1 MKIKKAYENKLNNH
15 IIIWSNRLSIAPSK
29 QEEFN
34 SKNNSYSPA
43 ETIKCMQMHPNF
55 HRPHPINKDGDTRES
70 YDQGDCYDDVLSK
83 NFRELQIDLEKP
95 SIEIE
100 AKENIKKLPDKKE
113 DSIEDIDIEAIEEKL
128 IKKTKKD

>member
-1 MKIKKAYENKLNNH
+1 MKINS
-15 IIIWSNRLSIAPSK
+15 IIILLFGVIGCSIAPSK
-29 QEEFN
+29 LEEFN

-83 NFRELQIDLEKP
+83 NFRELHIDLEKP

>member
-1 MKIKKAYENKLNNH
+1 MKINS
-15 IIIWSNRLSIAPSK
+15 IIILLFGVIGCSIAPSK
-29 QEEFN
+29 LEKFN
-34 SKNNSYSPA
+34 SKNSSYSPA

-70 YDQGDCYDDVLSK
+70 YDQGDCYDDVLSQ

>member
-1 MKIKKAYENKLNNH
+1 MKINS
-15 IIIWSNRLSIAPSK
+15 IIILLFGVIGCSIAPSK
-29 QEEFN
+29 LEEFN

-43 ETIKCMQMHPNF
+43 ETIRCMQMHPNF

>member
-1 MKIKKAYENKLNNH
+1 MKVNS
-15 IIIWSNRLSIAPSK
+15 IIILLFGVIGCSIAPSK
-29 QEEFN
+29 LEEFN

>member
-1 MKIKKAYENKLNNH
+1 MKINS
-15 IIIWSNRLSIAPSK
+15 IIILLFGVIGCSIAPSK
-29 QEEFN
+29 LEEFN

>member
-1 MKIKKAYENKLNNH
+1 MKINS
-15 IIIWSNRLSIAPSK
+15 IIILLFGVIGCSIAPSK
-29 QEEFN
+29 LEEFN

-113 DSIEDIDIEAIEEKL
+113 NSIEDIDIEAIEEKL

>member
-1 MKIKKAYENKLNNH
+1 MKINS
-15 IIIWSNRLSIAPSK
+15 IIILLFGVIGCSIAPSK
-29 QEEFN
+29 LEEFN

-43 ETIKCMQMHPNF
+43 KTIKCMQMHPNF

>member
-1 MKIKKAYENKLNNH
+1 MKINS
-15 IIIWSNRLSIAPSK
+15 IIILLFGVIGCSIAPSK
-29 QEEFN
+29 LEEFN

-113 DSIEDIDIEAIEEKL
+113 DSIEDIDVEAIEEKL

>member
-1 MKIKKAYENKLNNH
+1 MKINS
-15 IIIWSNRLSIAPSK
+15 IIILLFGVIGCSIAPSK
-29 QEEFN
+29 LEEFN

-100 AKENIKKLPDKKE
+100 AKENIKKFPDKKE

>member
-1 MKIKKAYENKLNNH
+1 MKINS
-15 IIIWSNRLSIAPSK
+15 IIILLFGVIGCSIAPSK
-29 QEEFN
+29 LEEFN

-55 HRPHPINKDGDTRES
+55 HRPHPVNKDGDTRES

>member
-1 MKIKKAYENKLNNH
+1 MKINS
-15 IIIWSNRLSIAPSK
+15 IIILLFGVIGCSIAPSK
-29 QEEFN
+29 LEEFN
-34 SKNNSYSPA
+34 SKNNSYSQA

>member
-1 MKIKKAYENKLNNH
+1 MKINS
-15 IIIWSNRLSIAPSK
+15 IIILLFGVIGCSIAPSK
-29 QEEFN
+29 LEEFN

-128 IKKTKKD
+128 IKQTKKD

>member
-1 MKIKKAYENKLNNH
+1 MKINS
-15 IIIWSNRLSIAPSK
+15 IIILLFGVIGCSIAPSK
-29 QEEFN
+29 LEEFN

-70 YDQGDCYDDVLSK
+70 YDQGDCYDDVLSR

>member
-1 MKIKKAYENKLNNH
+1 MKINS
-15 IIIWSNRLSIAPSK
+15 IIILLFGVIGCSIAPSK
-29 QEEFN
+29 LEEFN

-113 DSIEDIDIEAIEEKL
+113 DSVEDIDIEAIEEKL

>member
-1 MKIKKAYENKLNNH
+1 MKVNS
-15 IIIWSNRLSIAPSK
+15 IIILLFGVIGCSIAPSK
-29 QEEFN
+29 LEEFN

-70 YDQGDCYDDVLSK
+70 YDQGDCYDDVLSQ

>member
-1 MKIKKAYENKLNNH
+1 MKINS
-15 IIIWSNRLSIAPSK
+15 IIILLFGVIGCSIAPSK
-29 QEEFN
+29 LEEFN

-70 YDQGDCYDDVLSK
+70 YDQGDCYDNVLSK

>member
-1 MKIKKAYENKLNNH
+1 MKINS
-15 IIIWSNRLSIAPSK
+15 IIILLFGVIGCSIAPSK
-29 QEEFN
+29 LEEFN

-113 DSIEDIDIEAIEEKL
+113 DSIEDINIEAIEEKL

>member
-1 MKIKKAYENKLNNH
+1 MKINS
-15 IIIWSNRLSIAPSK
+15 IIILLFGAIGCSIAPSK
-29 QEEFN
+29 LEEFN

>member
-1 MKIKKAYENKLNNH
+1 MKINS
-15 IIIWSNRLSIAPSK
+15 IIILLFGVIGCSIAPSK
-29 QEEFN
+29 LEEFN

-100 AKENIKKLPDKKE
+100 AKENIKKLPDKKG
-113 DSIEDIDIEAIEEKL
+113 DSIEDIDIEAIEENL

>member
-1 MKIKKAYENKLNNH
+1 MKINS
-15 IIIWSNRLSIAPSK
+15 IIILLFGVIGCSIAPSK
-29 QEEFN
+29 LEGFN

>member
-1 MKIKKAYENKLNNH
+1 MKINS
-15 IIIWSNRLSIAPSK
+15 IIILLFGVIGCSIAPSK
-29 QEEFN
+29 LEEFN

-70 YDQGDCYDDVLSK
+70 YDLGDCYDDVLSK

>member
-1 MKIKKAYENKLNNH
+1 MKINS
-15 IIIWSNRLSIAPSK
+15 IIILLFGVIGCSIAPSK
-29 QEEFN
+29 LEEFN

-55 HRPHPINKDGDTRES
+55 HKPHPINKDGDTRES

>member
-1 MKIKKAYENKLNNH
+1 MKINS
-15 IIIWSNRLSIAPSK
+15 IIILLFGVIGCSIAPSK
-29 QEEFN
+29 LEEFN

-83 NFRELQIDLEKP
+83 KFQRTTD
-95 SIEIE
+95 
-100 AKENIKKLPDKKE
+100 
-113 DSIEDIDIEAIEEKL
+113 
-128 IKKTKKD
+128 

>member
-1 MKIKKAYENKLNNH
+1 MKINS
-15 IIIWSNRLSIAPSK
+15 IIILLFGVIGCSIAPSK
-29 QEEFN
+29 LEEFN

-128 IKKTKKD
+128 IKKTKKEN

>member
-1 MKIKKAYENKLNNH
+1 MKINS
-15 IIIWSNRLSIAPSK
+15 IIILLFGVIGCSIAPSK
-29 QEEFN
+29 LEEFN

-113 DSIEDIDIEAIEEKL
+113 VSIEDINIEAIEEKL

>member
-1 MKIKKAYENKLNNH
+1 MKINS
-15 IIIWSNRLSIAPSK
+15 IITLLFGVIGCSIAPSK
-29 QEEFN
+29 LGEFN

>member
-1 MKIKKAYENKLNNH
+1 MKINS
-15 IIIWSNRLSIAPSK
+15 IIILLFGVIGCSIAPSK
-29 QEEFN
+29 LEEFN

-55 HRPHPINKDGDTRES
+55 HRPHPINEDGDTRES

>member
-1 MKIKKAYENKLNNH
+1 MKINS
-15 IIIWSNRLSIAPSK
+15 IIILIFGVIGCSIAPSK
-29 QEEFN
+29 LEEFN

>member
-1 MKIKKAYENKLNNH
+1 MKINS
-15 IIIWSNRLSIAPSK
+15 IIILLFGVIGCSIAPSK
-29 QEEFN
+29 LEEFN

-70 YDQGDCYDDVLSK
+70 YDQGDCYDDVQTK
-83 NFRELQIDLEKP
+83 NFKELQIDLEKP

>member
-1 MKIKKAYENKLNNH
+1 MKINS
-15 IIIWSNRLSIAPSK
+15 IIILLFGVMGCSIAPSK
-29 QEEFN
+29 LEEFN

>member
-1 MKIKKAYENKLNNH
+1 MKINS
-15 IIIWSNRLSIAPSK
+15 IIILLFGVIGCSIAPSK
-29 QEEFN
+29 LEEFN

-113 DSIEDIDIEAIEEKL
+113 DSIEDIDIEAIEKKL
-128 IKKTKKD
+128 IKQTKKD

>member
-1 MKIKKAYENKLNNH
+1 MKINS
-15 IIIWSNRLSIAPSK
+15 IIILLFGVIGCSIAPSK
-29 QEEFN
+29 LEEFN

-83 NFRELQIDLEKP
+83 NFRELQIDLKKP

>member
-1 MKIKKAYENKLNNH
+1 MKINS
-15 IIIWSNRLSIAPSK
+15 IIILLFGVIGCSIAPSK
-29 QEEFN
+29 LEEFN

-113 DSIEDIDIEAIEEKL
+113 DSIEDIDIEAIEKKL

>member
-1 MKIKKAYENKLNNH
+1 MKISS
-15 IIIWSNRLSIAPSK
+15 IIILLFGVIGCSIAPSK
-29 QEEFN
+29 LEEFHN
-34 SKNNSYSPA
+34 KNNSYSPA

-113 DSIEDIDIEAIEEKL
+113 DSIEDIDIEAIEENL

>member
-1 MKIKKAYENKLNNH
+1 MKINS
-15 IIIWSNRLSIAPSK
+15 IIILLFGVIGCSIAPSK
-29 QEEFN
+29 LEEFN
-34 SKNNSYSPA
+34 TKNNSYSPA

>member
-1 MKIKKAYENKLNNH
+1 MKINS
-15 IIIWSNRLSIAPSK
+15 IIILLFGVIGCSIAPSK
-29 QEEFN
+29 LEEFN

-113 DSIEDIDIEAIEEKL
+113 DSIEDIDIEEIEEKL

>member
-1 MKIKKAYENKLNNH
+1 MKINS
-15 IIIWSNRLSIAPSK
+15 IIILLFGVIGCSIAPSK
-29 QEEFN
+29 LEEFN

-43 ETIKCMQMHPNF
+43 ETIKCIQMHPNF

>member
-1 MKIKKAYENKLNNH
+1 MKINS
-15 IIIWSNRLSIAPSK
+15 IIILLFGVIGCSIAPSK
-29 QEEFN
+29 LEEFN

-55 HRPHPINKDGDTRES
+55 HRPHLINKDGDTRES

>member
-1 MKIKKAYENKLNNH
+1 MKINS
-15 IIIWSNRLSIAPSK
+15 IIILLFGVIGCSIAPSK
-29 QEEFN
+29 LEEFN

-70 YDQGDCYDDVLSK
+70 YDQGDCYDDVISK